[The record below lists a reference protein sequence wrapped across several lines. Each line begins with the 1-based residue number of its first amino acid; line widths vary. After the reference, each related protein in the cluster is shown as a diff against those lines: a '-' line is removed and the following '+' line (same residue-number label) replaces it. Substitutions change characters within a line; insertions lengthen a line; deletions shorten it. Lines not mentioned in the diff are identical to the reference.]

1 MNNQKRDFSKYHRT
15 LKLTTHFGTED
26 QGEIPRFLPTSY
38 WEPEDKQLPESL
50 RLLILEN
57 ITMNRRMPGQLK
69 EEPNLTKV
77 LLKGTEISN
86 NQDTIIKPADRGSS
100 IVIMDKYQYLFEG
113 MRQFNNTTHYRELD
127 NLIFE
132 QTVSEA

>member
-1 MNNQKRDFSKYHRT
+1 MQ
-15 LKLTTHFGTED
+15 TT
-26 QGEIPRFLPTSY
+26 Y
-38 WEPEDKQLPESL
+38 WEPEDQQLPECL

-113 MRQFNNTTHYRELD
+113 MRQLN
-127 NLIFE
+127 
-132 QTVSEA
+132 

>member
-1 MNNQKRDFSKYHRT
+1 
-15 LKLTTHFGTED
+15 
-26 QGEIPRFLPTSY
+26 
-38 WEPEDKQLPESL
+38 
-50 RLLILEN
+50 
-57 ITMNRRMPGQLK
+57 MPGQLK

-113 MRQFNNTTHYRELD
+113 MRQFNNTTHYRALD